1 MTGKK
6 KAKRPIIPNEEI
18 VEIDAKEIEKAY
30 TSAERRKYPRL
41 DMKVAVNYLAY
52 SSTDSMEEHQ
62 TYTRNIG
69 DDGICISTADC
80 ITRSTIVELEIK
92 IPGYSHPINAIA
104 RVIYSRKGRTDN
116 AFDTGVR
123 FTDIFDE
130 ERKHIFKYVNGAS
143 YTRREYEKTLL

>member
-1 MTGKK
+1 MTRKK
-6 KAKRPIIPNEEI
+6 KAKRPRIPNEEI

-69 DDGICISTADC
+69 DGGICISTADC

-92 IPGYSHPINAIA
+92 IPGYSHLINALA
-104 RVIYSRKGRTDN
+104 RIMYSRKRKTDN
-116 AFDTGVR
+116 GFDTGLF
-123 FTDIFDE
+123 FTDISDE
-130 ERKHIFKYVNGAS
+130 ERKYIVEYVNGAS